1 MVDVHRLEIDKM
13 AAEMSESKPG
23 SGAYLGCYKKAIKAI
38 EEGLDEDTRQKYRAQ
53 ATKWSEQQPPPR
65 QQQRYVRNHSIR
77 SEATKFHRLRMFEK
91 HGPRALREF
100 SENMYRQLGVRVVI
114 LAGYCDGEGDP
125 AIML

>member
-1 MVDVHRLEIDKM
+1 M

-38 EEGLDEDTRQKYRAQ
+38 EEGLDKDTRQKYRAQ

-77 SEATKFHRLRMFEK
+77 SEATKFHRLRMFKK

-100 SENMYRQLGVRVVI
+100 SENMYRQLGVRIVI

>member
-1 MVDVHRLEIDKM
+1 M

-53 ATKWSEQQPPPR
+53 AMKWSEQQPPPH

-91 HGPRALREF
+91 HGPRALWEF